1 MLGKEFKDFDPKT
14 LEQAGGYIGTDFDE
28 FGGVGV
34 GTASNSG
41 NIAAA
46 PPTSGA
52 TLNNV
57 ATESQALSKQPI
69 VIQDNSSR
77 TNVGG
82 GTTNQAIAMPPPNPF
97 DYGDPFNGS
106 RGLMLSP

>member
-1 MLGKEFKDFDPKT
+1 MNL
-14 LEQAGGYIGTDFDE
+14 DE
-28 FGGVGV
+28 SAV
-34 GTASNSG
+34 
-41 NIAAA
+41 A

-69 VIQDNSSR
+69 IIQDNSSR

-97 DYGDPFNGS
+97 DHGDPFNGT
-106 RGLMLSP
+106 RGLVISP